1 MVSTFLWF
9 QVHSAYNL
17 HTLVEGSIYMLLW
30 LAYTNLRAPF
40 VEADGSL
47 AADLANILRCP
58 NPGE

>member
-1 MVSTFLWF
+1 
-9 QVHSAYNL
+9 
-17 HTLVEGSIYMLLW
+17 MLLW